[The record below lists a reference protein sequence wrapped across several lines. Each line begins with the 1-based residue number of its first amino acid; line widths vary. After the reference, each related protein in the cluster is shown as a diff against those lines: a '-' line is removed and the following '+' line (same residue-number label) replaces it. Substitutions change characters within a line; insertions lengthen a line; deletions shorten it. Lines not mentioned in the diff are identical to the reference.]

1 MSTLKVANVHFDSA
15 GTNRIN
21 YLDDNT
27 IRFHTNGAERLTLA
41 PSGNLTIG
49 RTDSTIGQGVLL
61 DVNGSVNASSVLLN
75 GAAAAT
81 TGKAIAMVIVFG

>member
-27 IRFHTNGAERLTLA
+27 IRFHTNGTERLTLA
-41 PSGNLTIG
+41 SSGNLTIG
-49 RTDSTIGQGVLL
+49 RTDSTVEAKVKL
-61 DVNGSVNASSVLLN
+61 DVA
-75 GAAAAT
+75 GAGPAQ
-81 TGKAIAMVIVFG
+81 